1 VLEEMLS
8 NIWLLAL
15 YVPALI
21 RMFTPIPK
29 HNPAQSSM
37 SVQTVAGL
45 LIVQKNIGKKTKSIK
60 NIVNVYE
67 KPMKMNTICEVE
79 GGCMSSSCR
88 VSLPYYT
95 FDWILIFY
103 APRKRSS
110 GI

>member
-1 VLEEMLS
+1 VPEEMLS

-15 YVPALI
+15 YVRALI
-21 RMFTPIPK
+21 HTFMPIPK
-29 HNPAQSSM
+29 HNPAQSSL

-88 VSLPYYT
+88 VSLPYY
-95 FDWILIFY
+95 L
-103 APRKRSS
+103 
-110 GI
+110 